1 MTTTPAPR
9 HSGESCGL
17 SRICARRLAIGVV
30 GSVAVLGAC
39 TTTETDT
46 PGNAET
52 DRIAQVVAD
61 AISHPRQKTADGLV
75 RAALAT
81 NAGQDGRLV
90 VIAADDIEAD
100 ELTDPLARVVL
111 RVHLDGTQSGFA
123 SDRPITAC
131 YDAEFNFY
139 GIIDQPRRTDCPSPD
154 PEPIIPPPTS
164 PDGPGATLP
173 PDAPAR
179 LQAALDGLSEAERTD
194 PAVVLATVDA
204 LALTDM
210 APEVAAGHN
219 AIGVA
224 VSSGDDC
231 LLARLARVVEVW
243 TPPRIYLQPGESGCD
258 ANAAAAGDAQ
268 RPPH

>member
-1 MTTTPAPR
+1 MTPTRAPR
-9 HSGESCGL
+9 QAGESCAL
-17 SRICARRLAIGVV
+17 WRTCARRLAFGVV

-61 AISHPRQKTADGLV
+61 AISHPRRETADSLV

-81 NAGQDGRLV
+81 EAGQDGRLT
-90 VIAADDIEAD
+90 VITADDFEAN
-100 ELTDPLARVVL
+100 ELTDPLARLVL
-111 RVHLDGTQSGFA
+111 RVQLDGARPGVA
-123 SDRPITAC
+123 SDRVITAC

-154 PEPIIPPPTS
+154 PEPIASPPTS
-164 PDGPGATLP
+164 PDGPDATLS

-179 LQAALDGLSEAERTD
+179 LQAALDGLSEAQRTD

-210 APEVAAGHN
+210 TPEVAVGNN

-224 VSSGDDC
+224 IGSGDDC
-231 LLARLARVVEVW
+231 LMALLAGVVDVW

-258 ANAAAAGDAQ
+258 AHAAAAGDAQ

>member
-1 MTTTPAPR
+1 M
-9 HSGESCGL
+9 
-17 SRICARRLAIGVV
+17 
-30 GSVAVLGAC
+30 AVLGAC
-39 TTTETDT
+39 TTTGTDT

-61 AISHPRQKTADGLV
+61 AISHPRRETADSLV

-81 NAGQDGRLV
+81 ESGQDGRLT
-90 VIAADDIEAD
+90 VIAADEIEAD
-100 ELTDPLARVVL
+100 ELTDPLARLLL
-111 RVHLDGTQSGFA
+111 RVQLDGARSGLA

-154 PEPIIPPPTS
+154 PEPIVPPPTS

-173 PDAPAR
+173 PDAPAC
-179 LQAALDGLSEAERTD
+179 LQATLDGLSEAERTD

-210 APEVAAGHN
+210 TPEIAAGHN

-224 VSSGDDC
+224 VRSGDDC
-231 LLARLARVVEVW
+231 LLARLARVIEVW
-243 TPPRIYLQPGESGCD
+243 IPPASISNPASP
-258 ANAAAAGDAQ
+258 AAMPT
-268 RPPH
+268 RPPSVTRNSRRTEPASPPGRASGARRTRWRPFPQAR